1 MLVENRKGERVDSA
15 GKEILTI
22 DAVAEMTGLSKSY
35 IYVLTHSKRIPH
47 YKPNG
52 GKVYFEKGEIT
63 AWLLTNRITPVEEI
77 RKEAQKYCLNNK

>member
-52 GKVYFEKGEIT
+52 GEGVF
-63 AWLLTNRITPVEEI
+63 
-77 RKEAQKYCLNNK
+77 